1 MSSTKVSIGERLNI
15 VRKEKLKITQEALSE
30 KCGISVEFYRLL
42 EKGEYLP
49 NINVLNCIHKLGGD
63 VDYILTGIEAE
74 KSVFEKGLGNIE
86 ECKRN
91 NICNLLIFQ
100 MKKMLKHKDNSEY
113 VAEAVIKENI
123 NLNYTPDERI
133 KEIIF
138 NERKYENVTNSEIAN
153 DLNKSKKTINRWL
166 NGTSELKTEMVLA
179 IYEKYGYFPS
189 YILYGE
195 LNSNSKADLYFSR
208 LQDADK
214 KWVLKFMETL
224 IKFI

>member
-1 MSSTKVSIGERLNI
+1 MSSTKVSIGERLNV
-15 VRKEKLKITQEALSE
+15 VRTEKLKITQEALAE
-30 KCGISVEFYRLL
+30 KCSISVEFYRLL

-49 NINVLNCIHKLGGD
+49 NINILNCIHQLGGD
-63 VDYILTGIEAE
+63 VDYILTGIMAG

-100 MKKMLKHKDNSEY
+100 MQIMLKNNDSENC

-123 NLNYTPDERI
+123 NINYTPDERI

-138 NERKYENVTNSEIAN
+138 NERKYENVTNDEIAN
-153 DLNKSKKTINRWL
+153 DLNKSKKTISRWL
-166 NGTSELKTEMVLA
+166 NGISELKTEMVLA
-179 IYEKYGYFPS
+179 IYEKYQYFPS

-195 LNSNSKADLYFSR
+195 LNSNSKADLYYSMI
-208 LQDADK
+208 QETDK
-214 KWVLKFMETL
+214 KKVLKFMETL